1 MRLLRPGAITEIVG
15 RSSSGRTSLFTACL
29 GEATAAGGVAALVD
43 ADETFDPASAARAGV
58 DLARLLWVR
67 CAGRRDAAL
76 RATDLLVRCPGFA
89 LVGLDLGEAAPPLP
103 PAAAFRLKFAVER
116 TGTALVI
123 TGRRRVAGAGAS
135 LVVETVR
142 AGLEWEGPGPVPT
155 RLALLVAGVR
165 VLRARAGAPAAD
177 AEPVSFCA

>member
-116 TGTALVI
+116 TGAALVI
-123 TGRRRVAGAGAS
+123 VGRRRVAGAGAS

-142 AGLEWEGPGPVPT
+142 AGLEWEGPGLVPT
-155 RLALLVAGVR
+155 RLARLVAGVR
-165 VLRARAGAPAAD
+165 VLRARAGAPAAG
-177 AEPVSFCA
+177 AAPVSFCA